1 MADLPRVYVD
11 ACCFIDMV
19 KTEVGAQIESD
30 REHDVWHLKRLLE
43 ANRDR
48 EVEIYTSTITIAEC
62 QHVGDED
69 VTEAVKARF
78 SALLM
83 SGQYVRLVEV
93 TPFIAQDARDLRWVR
108 NVALRGADSI
118 HVASALDRR
127 CGEFLSTNGRF
138 ARVDKYSGVLSNL
151 GLNVRR
157 ARNTILLP
165 SKYRQLRLGDQSN
178 GH

>member
-19 KTEVGAQIESD
+19 KTEVEAKIESD
-30 REHDVWHLKRLLE
+30 RELDVWHLKRLLE
-43 ANRDR
+43 ANRDKEI
-48 EVEIYTSTITIAEC
+48 EVYTSTLTIAEC

-69 VTEAVKARF
+69 VTDAVKARF

-93 TPFIAQDARDLRWVR
+93 TPFIGQDARDLRWAR
-108 NVALRGADSI
+108 KIALRGADSV

-127 CGEFLSTNGRF
+127 CGEFLTSNGRF
-138 ARVDKYSGVLSNL
+138 GRIDKFSGQISIL
-151 GLNVRR
+151 GLIVRR
-157 ARNTILLP
+157 GRDTELLP
-165 SKYRQLRLGDQSN
+165 QKYRQLNLEDKSN
-178 GH
+178 AH